1 MFSLDSIL
9 SRLLSGVMSVLA
21 VAAQAATPL
30 DDAIALVM
38 RVSPALAEK
47 RAEVRAIAEQSD
59 WTSKVS
65 LGYRH
70 RESESEAAGY
80 NAGLLIEIPLFS
92 RKREI
97 EAARSRHALAEA
109 RQQLVSQ
116 FLGEVAQLAEL
127 EGKRSEAAEMAKFY
141 RDRLEYFKKALDEGR
156 VESDTLWSDAEKAKK
171 AEHDAAQGER
181 KLVAALEESARRYG
195 EDEWKMLQALLAAHV
210 KQNRP

>member
-1 MFSLDSIL
+1 M
-9 SRLLSGVMSVLA
+9 LLLLA
-21 VAAQAATPL
+21 SQVATGAPL
-30 DDAIALVM
+30 DDAIVLVL
-38 RVSPALAEK
+38 RVSPALAEQQ
-47 RAEVRAIAEQSD
+47 AEAKAIAQQSD
-59 WTSKVS
+59 WSSKVS

-70 RESESEAAGY
+70 QATQSEAGGY
-80 NAGLLIEIPLFS
+80 NAGLSVEIPLFS

-116 FLGEVAQLAEL
+116 FLGEVAQLTEL
-127 EGKRSEAAEMAKFY
+127 EGKRSEAAEMAAFY
-141 RDRLEYFKKALDEGR
+141 RDRLEYFKKAVDEGR

-195 EDEWKMLQALLAAHV
+195 EHEWKTLQALLAAHV
-210 KQNRP
+210 KQSRR